1 MLSFLDT
8 PSFVQP
14 VRTHFNP
21 SRHQSLLLAVCVS
34 TVWKEVRDDA
44 NKDVDW
50 VLIGYDGNSKT
61 DMTVLEKGNGSV
73 EGVSA
78 KLPPG
83 VPVFGGIRLSKKD
96 RFVQFLYIDEDCPAM
111 KRGRTLMYKNGMF
124 ECRKRVVL
132 FLCWCEELVV
142 SIQNDKRLRMMNS
155 LTSSTVALIL
165 PVLSFVY

>member
-1 MLSFLDT
+1 MNGRGNSGGSKFRVQCHGKLDRVG
-8 PSFVQP
+8 PWLRLASSVLKGQP
-14 VRTHFNP
+14 QPNY
-21 SRHQSLLLAVCVS
+21 S
-34 TVWKEVRDDA
+34 
-44 NKDVDW
+44 DW

-124 ECRKRVVL
+124 ECRKRVIL